1 MGPALI
7 VLGLCLFSLAAPV
20 QAAEAEAAG
29 SLAIA
34 GNGPE
39 LFVIERL
46 ARAFEKA
53 NPKAYVDVLW
63 DENSKPIEL
72 VKSAQAQIAVSG
84 TAQPDWQAVQIAWDG
99 IAIMVNLSNL
109 TKEITSQQ
117 VADIFSGKVKSWSE
131 VGGPD
136 TRILLVDR
144 PKNRNV
150 REAFEQH
157 LGIAGKIPDSAKVI
171 GPDEKVI
178 KTVAGTLPPLSA
190 VTYLS
195 LGPALEAVASGVA
208 VRLLPIDKVEPEEPP
223 VKDGRYK
230 LRRPVLLLSKQ
241 EPNPIVDAFQAFALS
256 KQGQQILDE
265 VYIPIDQKP

>member
-1 MGPALI
+1 MGHLLMIA
-7 VLGLCLFSLAAPV
+7 GLCLIGLVAPA

-29 SLAIA
+29 SLTIA

-39 LFVIERL
+39 LFVVERL

-63 DENSKPIEL
+63 DENSKPVEL
-72 VKSAQAQIAVSG
+72 VKAGHAQIAVSG
-84 TAQPDWQAVQIAWDG
+84 TAQPDLQAVQIAWDG
-99 IAIMVNLSNL
+99 IAIMINRSNL
-109 TKEITSQQ
+109 TKEITTQQ

-136 TRILLVDR
+136 TQILLVDR
-144 PKNRNV
+144 PKNRNI
-150 REAFEQH
+150 RETFEQF

-171 GPDEKVI
+171 GPDDKVI

-190 VTYLS
+190 VTYVS
-195 LGPALEAVASGVA
+195 LGPALEAVNSGVM
-208 VRLLPIDKVEPEEPP
+208 VRLLPIDKVEPEKPP

-230 LRRPVLLLSKQ
+230 FRRPVLLLSKKGA
-241 EPNPIVDAFQAFALS
+241 NPLVEAFQSFAFS
-256 KQGQQILDE
+256 KQGQEILDE
-265 VYIPIDQKP
+265 VYVPVDRTP